1 MKNPTQFFRHR
12 IKYIFCLCLTNLII
26 NQYINAQSLDREVI
40 GAAGEYTTSTF
51 GSMEWTIGEVIT
63 DTYINTVHSFTQGF
77 HQPNTIEIVSNP
89 TDFFI
94 PEGFSPNIDGINDLF
109 VIKGIE
115 NYSANKIEIYN
126 RWGQKVFE
134 AKPYTNNWDGK
145 SQSSLNVSG
154 DQLPVGTYFYI
165 LDLGNGF
172 SVYKGTIYLNK

>member
-1 MKNPTQFFRHR
+1 MENQTQLFKYKF
-12 IKYIFCLCLTNLII
+12 KYIFYLGITYLLVY
-26 NQYINAQSLDREVI
+26 QHLNAQSLERAVI
-40 GAAGEYTTSTF
+40 GAAGEYRTSTF

-63 DTYINTVHSFTQGF
+63 DTYINMGHSFTQGF

-89 TDFFI
+89 TDLFI

-145 SQSSLNVSG
+145 SQSFLNISG

-165 LDLGNGF
+165 LELGNG
-172 SVYKGTIYLNK
+172 SSIYKGTIYLNK